1 MAIDFLPS
9 LETERLLLE
18 KPEKSFEFAIKMFSV
33 VDANREHILPW
44 MDWAMPEITRR
55 AEDDYNFALDADRA
69 WKAGERFEYAIYKK
83 TDKEFLGGVAV
94 IKKGRT
100 VDKQFEL
107 AYWLKKDACKK
118 GYMQEAVRALENML
132 FSSGA
137 ERLVIRNDVDNL
149 NSVKVAQNLGYQL
162 EGIERNGRFSEC
174 LQKLT
179 DINVF
184 SKIK

>member
-1 MAIDFLPS
+1 MTVDFLPS
-9 LETERLLLE
+9 IETERLLLE
-18 KPEKSFEFAIKMFSV
+18 KPERSFDFATKMFEV
-33 VDANREHILPW
+33 VDANRDHILPW
-44 MDWAMPEITRR
+44 MDWALPKITRR

-69 WKAGERFEYAIYKK
+69 WKAGERFEYAIYDK
-83 TDKEFLGGVAV
+83 TNKEFLGGIAA

-100 VDKQFEL
+100 VDNQFEL
-107 AYWLKKDACKK
+107 AYWLKKEACKK
-118 GYMQEAVRALENML
+118 GYMQEAVKSLENML
-132 FSSGA
+132 FDAGA
-137 ERLVIRNDVDNL
+137 KRLVIRNDVENI
-149 NSVKVAQNLGYQL
+149 NSIKVAQNLGYQL

>member
-1 MAIDFLPS
+1 
-9 LETERLLLE
+9 
-18 KPEKSFEFAIKMFSV
+18 
-33 VDANREHILPW
+33 
-44 MDWAMPEITRR
+44 
-55 AEDDYNFALDADRA
+55 
-69 WKAGERFEYAIYKK
+69 
-83 TDKEFLGGVAV
+83 
-94 IKKGRT
+94 
-100 VDKQFEL
+100 
-107 AYWLKKDACKK
+107 
-118 GYMQEAVRALENML
+118 MQEAVRALENML

>member
-1 MAIDFLPS
+1 MRSGAPRCTVTICLHRKLF
-9 LETERLLLE
+9 
-18 KPEKSFEFAIKMFSV
+18 F
-33 VDANREHILPW
+33 ILAQTGFHY
-44 MDWAMPEITRR
+44 DKR
-55 AEDDYNFALDADRA
+55 
-69 WKAGERFEYAIYKK
+69 YKK